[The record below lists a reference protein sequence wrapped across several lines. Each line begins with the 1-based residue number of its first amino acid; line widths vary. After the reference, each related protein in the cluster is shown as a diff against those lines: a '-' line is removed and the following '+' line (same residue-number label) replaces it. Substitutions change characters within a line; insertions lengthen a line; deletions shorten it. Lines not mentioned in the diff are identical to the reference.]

1 MAAYTKFELNSQL
14 LSIFLP
20 KIPLPPP
27 DWSCIPITLLIG
39 MRLAESASL
48 CGGGPLRHPI
58 FLCPTKTDYIA
69 LFVQAV
75 QTIFQQ
81 SRLLLYF
88 L

>member
-1 MAAYTKFELNSQL
+1 MAAYTKSELNSQL

-27 DWSCIPITLLIG
+27 DWNCIPITLLIG
-39 MRLAESASL
+39 MRLFEREKKKTI
-48 CGGGPLRHPI
+48 RHPI